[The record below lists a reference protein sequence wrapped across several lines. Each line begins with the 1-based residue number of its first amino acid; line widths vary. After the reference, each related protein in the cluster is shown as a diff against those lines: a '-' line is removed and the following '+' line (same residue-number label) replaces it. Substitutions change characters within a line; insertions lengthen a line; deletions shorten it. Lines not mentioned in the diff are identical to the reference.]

1 MQYKDCT
8 IKLIGIQDVNIK
20 KVEEIEKGINIYI
33 ETNPKLHFCP
43 SCKKTTKHI
52 HDYRLQKIQHI
63 KMNQATTYLILNKRR
78 YICPH
83 CGKKFYEKY
92 QFIQKYFRKSNSV
105 FYKIINDLKQLK
117 NFKTIA
123 EDNNV
128 SSSTVVRYLN
138 YQTFLTG
145 KSIVLTLPKR
155 IGIDEFKG
163 NCNGIK
169 YQFHIFDLDTH
180 ETIDI
185 LESRK
190 YDDLERYFS
199 KISNRSS
206 VEIVSMDLYSPFKRI
221 IKDKFSKAKIV
232 ADNFHFTRIA
242 MQPLDELRLN
252 LWRNAK
258 GKDKNYFKHLKH
270 VLMTDI
276 SKVSDELRDK
286 INERLSYAFE
296 LSPIL
301 KAAYILKQE
310 FLNIKKCTSFEE
322 KEAKFR
328 KWLFDAEC
336 STIKEFKSAV
346 LTLRQWHEYISNSF
360 KTNFSNGPIEG
371 KNNLIKTIKRISFGY
386 RNLQNFRN
394 RILLIQ
400 L

>member
-8 IKLIGIQDVNIK
+8 IKLLGIQDVDVK
-20 KVEEIEKGINIYI
+20 KIEEVTKGFNIYI
-33 ETNPKLHFCP
+33 ETKPKSHFCP
-43 SCKKTTKHI
+43 SCKKATKNI
-52 HDYRLQKIQHI
+52 HDYRFQKIQHI
-63 KMNQATTYLILNKRR
+63 QTNQVTTYLILNKRR

-92 QFIQKYFRKSNSV
+92 HFIQKYFRKSNSV
-105 FYKIINDLKQLK
+105 FYKIIDDLKQLK

-128 SSSTVVRYLN
+128 SSPTVVRYLT
-138 YQTFLTG
+138 YYTFLTG
-145 KSIVLTLPKR
+145 KNVVLTLPKH

-163 NCNGIK
+163 NCNGTK

-199 KISNRSS
+199 KILNRSS
-206 VEIVSMDLYSPFKRI
+206 VEIVSMDLYTPFKRI
-221 IKDKFSKAKIV
+221 IKDKFPKAKIV
-232 ADNFHFTRIA
+232 ADNFHLTRIA
-242 MQPLDELRLN
+242 MQPLDELRLD

-258 GKDKNYFKHLKH
+258 GNEKKYFKYLKLS
-270 VLMTDI
+270 LMKDE
-276 SKVSDELRDK
+276 SKRKAYDVEKL
-286 INERLSYAFE
+286 LYAFE

-301 KAAYILKQE
+301 KAAYDLKQQ
-310 FLNIKKCTSFEE
+310 FLNIKKCNSYEE
-322 KEAKFR
+322 KENAFR

-336 STIKEFKSAV
+336 STIKEFKSAIS
-346 LTLRQWHEYISNSF
+346 TLRQWHEYISNSF
-360 KTNFSNGPIEG
+360 KTGFSNGPVEG

-394 RILLIQ
+394 RILLIE